1 MADIILHH
9 YPQSP
14 VSEKIRVVLGIKG
27 LDWRSVEIPRLP
39 PKPDLMPLTGG
50 YRLTPVMQIGADVF
64 CDSLCIARAIEER
77 FPEPTLCPGGGDGM
91 VWGVS
96 RWTDGP
102 FFQTTLEVIFGAE
115 HQKMPPEFVRDRGR
129 IYFGADWNMEKLA
142 ADLANSIARM
152 RAQFGWAEERLAT
165 GRAFMLGDR
174 PGLPDA
180 LVWYLA
186 WFIRGRWS
194 GGPDFLSQFP
204 NLCAWEER
212 MAAIGHGNPADM
224 TAQEALD
231 IARNS
236 EPGTQETADP
246 GDPRG
251 LAPGDTVAVTPDNG
265 GASVRGTVLS
275 LRPQELAI
283 LREDNRVGRVAVHF
297 PGMGYRIDRVQE
309 RGDLR

>member
-1 MADIILHH
+1 MPDIILHH

-39 PKPDLMPLTGG
+39 PKPNLMPLTGG

-64 CDSLCIARAIEER
+64 CDSLCIARAIQER
-77 FPEPTLCPGGGDGM
+77 FPAPTLYPGGGDGM

-102 FFQTTLEVIFGAE
+102 FFQTALEVVFGAE
-115 HQKMPPEFVRDRGR
+115 HQKMPSEFVRDRGH

-142 ADLANSIARM
+142 ADLSNSIARL
-152 RAQFGWAEERLAT
+152 RTQFGWVEERLAT

-174 PGLPDA
+174 PCMPDA
-180 LVWYLA
+180 LVWYVA
-186 WFIRGRWS
+186 WFIRGRWT
-194 GGPDFLSQFP
+194 GGPELFTQFP
-204 NLCAWEER
+204 KLCAWEER
-212 MAAIGHGNPADM
+212 MAAIGHGNPSEL

-231 IARNS
+231 IARDS
-236 EPGTQETADP
+236 EPGTQVMPDS

-251 LAPGDTVAVTPDNG
+251 LAPGDAVAVMPDNG
-265 GASVRGTVLS
+265 GAAVRGAVLS
-275 LRPQELAI
+275 VGPQEVAI
-283 LREDNRVGRVAVHF
+283 LREDDRVGRVAIHF
-297 PGMGYRIDRVQE
+297 PAMGYRIDRV
-309 RGDLR
+309 